1 MTDKI
6 LSVFID
12 ESGDFGAYEHH
23 APYDL
28 VAMVLHDQR
37 VNIAADIHGMD
48 ERMRN
53 LGYDHHTIHTGSLI
67 RRESTY
73 ANDMIIL
80 PRSTTRIGF
89 RTIWTG
95 FRVHWFIFTLRI
107 MPYCRRKT
115 V

>member
-1 MTDKI
+1 MSTTLPSSLTGREKEGWRAVTDKI
-6 LSVFID
+6 VSVFID

-53 LGYDHHTIHTGSLI
+53 LGYDHRQS
-67 RRESTY
+67 RRIQPDASR
-73 ANDMIIL
+73 L
-80 PRSTTRIGF
+80 P
-89 RTIWTG
+89 
-95 FRVHWFIFTLRI
+95 HLALRLQHLQ
-107 MPYCRRKT
+107 RRGRKAPQ
-115 V
+115 